1 MKLSRIVKVKV
12 AQADTEEKDDFEES
26 SHQNETKK
34 KQITRS
40 MCHCMTIQINASRS
54 ARFNNE
60 RLNVLD
66 EL

>member
-1 MKLSRIVKVKV
+1 MKV

-26 SHQNETKK
+26 SPQNETK

-54 ARFNNE
+54 ARFNHE
-60 RLNVLD
+60 RLKVLD

>member
-26 SHQNETKK
+26 SLQNETKK
-34 KQITRS
+34 QATRS